1 MRKLL
6 VFFVFLACFFL
17 NSFSSIKAQEKE
29 PFSFIYFTGIGC
41 PHCAKTDLVVLEQL
55 PQEYPNLIIFE
66 YEIYQKQDNAHL
78 LYQYNQKYN
87 SGLGIPLII
96 FNKNDFLIGDL
107 QITKEIE
114 EKIKTKSNKFPS
126 LQGIIDFNN
135 LDLSTIPGKP
145 TIWSKERVLIKTN
158 NQQIKND
165 LLKELLTKENISS
178 TLENIEYKIIEPQKV
193 PLSGK
198 SLTFQNAIKIEN
210 WIFQWNGEPILK
222 ENEKEFIPVTQTQE
236 EDKGI
241 RSFTLA
247 KIISLAT
254 VDAINPCALAVL
266 TLILLTILTYSPK
279 KKKDVLLAG
288 LFFSLAVFVMYL
300 FYGLVIIKSFQLIQA
315 LTSIR
320 LLLYKILGGVAIII
334 GILNIKDFIKY
345 KPGGFLTEM
354 PLWLRP
360 KMQNFLFK
368 VTSPKGAFV
377 IGALVTLFLLP
388 CTIGPYII
396 TGGILS
402 SLVLIKTIPWLLL
415 YNIIFILP
423 MITITIVCY
432 VGFTTV
438 ENVSG
443 WKNKNI
449 RYLHLTSGLIIFS
462 LGLAMILGL
471 I

>member
-29 PFSFIYFTGIGC
+29 PFSFVYFTGIGC

-241 RSFTLA
+241 RSFTLT

-288 LFFSLAVFVMYL
+288 LFFSLAVFIMYL

-320 LLLYKILGGVAIII
+320 LLLYKILGGAAIII
-334 GILNIKDFIKY
+334 GILNIKDFIRY

-368 VTSPKGAFV
+368 ITSPKGAFV

-443 WKNKNI
+443 WKDKNI
-449 RYLHLTSGLIIFS
+449 RYLHLISGLIIFS

>member
-29 PFSFIYFTGIGC
+29 PFSFVYFTGIGC

-241 RSFTLA
+241 RSFTLT

-288 LFFSLAVFVMYL
+288 LLFSLAVFIMYL

-320 LLLYKILGGVAIII
+320 LLLYKILGGAAIII
-334 GILNIKDFIKY
+334 GILNIKDFIRY

-368 VTSPKGAFV
+368 ITSPKGAFV

-443 WKNKNI
+443 WKDKNI
-449 RYLHLTSGLIIFS
+449 RYLHLISGLIIFS

>member
-29 PFSFIYFTGIGC
+29 PFSFVYFTGIGC

-55 PQEYPNLIIFE
+55 PQKYPNLIIFE

-241 RSFTLA
+241 RSFTLT

-288 LFFSLAVFVMYL
+288 LLFSLAVFIMYL

-320 LLLYKILGGVAIII
+320 LLLYKILGGAAIII
-334 GILNIKDFIKY
+334 GILNIKDFIRY

-368 VTSPKGAFV
+368 ITSPKGAFV

-443 WKNKNI
+443 WKDKNI
-449 RYLHLTSGLIIFS
+449 RYLHLISGLIIFS

>member
-1 MRKLL
+1 MKKLL
-6 VFFVFLACFFL
+6 IFFVFLACFFL
-17 NSFSSIKAQEKE
+17 NPFSSIKAQEKE
-29 PFSFIYFTGIGC
+29 SFSFVYFTGIGC
-41 PHCAKTDLVVLEQL
+41 PHCAEVDPFVLEQL
-55 PQEYPNLIIFE
+55 PRKYPNLIIFE
-66 YEIYQKQDNAHL
+66 YEIYQKQDNAPL

-87 SGLGIPLII
+87 SDLGVPLAI
-96 FNKNDFLIGDL
+96 FGENDFLIGDSPIL
-107 QITKEIE
+107 KNIE
-114 EKIKTKSNKFPS
+114 EKIKTKSNQFPS
-126 LQGIIDFNN
+126 LQGKINFGDLN
-135 LDLSTIPGKP
+135 LSAIPGRP
-145 TIWSKERVLIKTN
+145 TIWSKERVLIKTK
-158 NQQIKND
+158 NQQIENDILKNL
-165 LLKELLTKENISS
+165 LLKDDLSLI
-178 TLENIEYKIIEPQKV
+178 LESIDYEIIKPEKV

-198 SLTFQNAIKIEN
+198 NLNFQNAIKINN
-210 WIFQWNGEPILK
+210 WIFQWNGSPIISD
-222 ENEKEFIPVTQTQE
+222 EKETEVVVQPQE
-236 EDKGI
+236 EIKEP

-266 TLILLTILTYSPK
+266 TLILLAVLTYSPK

-288 LFFSLAVFVMYL
+288 LLFSLAVFIMYL
-300 FYGLVIIKSFQLIQA
+300 FYGLIIIKSFQLIQA

-320 LLLYKILGGVAIII
+320 ILLYKILGGTAVII

-368 VTSPKGAFV
+368 ITSPKGAFV

-402 SLVLIKTIPWLLL
+402 SLALMKTIPWLLL

-423 MITITIVCY
+423 MVAITFICY
-432 VGFTTV
+432 ISFTTV

-443 WKNKNI
+443 WKDKNI
-449 RYLHLTSGLIIFS
+449 RYLHLISGLIIFL
-462 LGLAMILGL
+462 LGLAMVLGW

>member
-29 PFSFIYFTGIGC
+29 PFSFVYFTGIGC

-165 LLKELLTKENISS
+165 LLKELLAKENISS
-178 TLENIEYKIIEPQKV
+178 TLENIEYEVIEPQKI

-222 ENEKEFIPVTQTQE
+222 ENEKEFIPATQTQE
-236 EDKGI
+236 EGKKL
-241 RSFTLA
+241 RSFTLT

-288 LFFSLAVFVMYL
+288 LLFSLAVFIMYL

-320 LLLYKILGGVAIII
+320 LLLYKILGGAAIII
-334 GILNIKDFIKY
+334 GILNIKDFIRY

-368 VTSPKGAFV
+368 ITSPKGAFV

-443 WKNKNI
+443 WKDKNI
-449 RYLHLTSGLIIFS
+449 RYLHLISGLIIFS

>member
-1 MRKLL
+1 MRKLFI
-6 VFFVFLACFFL
+6 FFVFIACFFL

-29 PFSFIYFTGIGC
+29 LFPFVYFTGIGC
-41 PHCAKTDLVVLEQL
+41 PHCSKTDPVVLEQL
-55 PQEYPNLIIFE
+55 PQKYPNLIIFE
-66 YEIYQKQDNAHL
+66 YEIYQKQDNAPL
-78 LYQYNQKYN
+78 LYQYNQEYN

-96 FNKNDFLIGDL
+96 FDKNDFLIGDL
-107 QITKEIE
+107 QITKNIE
-114 EKIKTKSNKFPS
+114 EKIKTGSNKFPS
-126 LQGIIDFNN
+126 LQGEVNFNN
-135 LDLSTIPGKP
+135 LNLSSIPGKP
-145 TIWSKERVLIKTN
+145 TIWSKERVLIKTK
-158 NQQIKND
+158 NQQIEND

-178 TLENIEYKIIEPQKV
+178 TLENIEYEVIEPQKI

-198 SLTFQNAIKIEN
+198 SLNFQNAIKIEN
-210 WIFQWNGEPILK
+210 WIFQWNGEPALK
-222 ENEKEFIPVTQTQE
+222 EDKKEVTPITQTQE
-236 EDKGI
+236 MNKEPY
-241 RSFTLA
+241 SFTLT
-247 KIISLAT
+247 KIVSLAT
-254 VDAINPCALAVL
+254 VDAVNPCALAVL
-266 TLILLTILTYSPK
+266 TLILIAILTYSPR

-288 LFFSLAVFVMYL
+288 LLFSLAVFIMYL

-315 LTSIR
+315 LTNIKV
-320 LLLYKILGGVAIII
+320 LLYKILGGTAIII
-334 GILNIKDFIKY
+334 GILNIKDFIYY

-377 IGALVTLFLLP
+377 IGTLVTLFLLP

-402 SLVLIKTIPWLLL
+402 SLALIKTIPWLLL
-415 YNIIFILP
+415 YNLIFVLP
-423 MITITIVCY
+423 MIVITIICY
-432 VGFTTV
+432 IGFTTV

-449 RYLHLTSGLIIFS
+449 KYLHLTSGIIIFL
-462 LGLAMILGL
+462 LGLAMVLGW

>member
-29 PFSFIYFTGIGC
+29 PFSFVYFTGIGC

-55 PQEYPNLIIFE
+55 PQKYPNLIIFE

-96 FNKNDFLIGDL
+96 FNKNDFLNGDL

-241 RSFTLA
+241 RSFTLT

-288 LFFSLAVFVMYL
+288 LLFSLAVFIMYL

-320 LLLYKILGGVAIII
+320 LLLYKILGGAAIII
-334 GILNIKDFIKY
+334 GILNIKDFIRY

-368 VTSPKGAFV
+368 ITSPKGAFV

-443 WKNKNI
+443 WKDKNI
-449 RYLHLTSGLIIFS
+449 RYLHLISGLIIFS